1 MKAEKL
7 RLEKSFSLYEEAQK
21 LIPGG
26 MGGIRRPYNFVPGEY
41 PIFFEEA
48 KGGKVKDVDGNWYID
63 MLCAYGPIII
73 GHRERE
79 IDNAVIEQIKK
90 KGFCMSL
97 VQPVQNILAKKIIQ
111 IIPCAEMVIFT
122 KTGSDSTTLAVRIAR
137 GYTGRKKILRCG
149 YHGWHDW
156 CVEVKGGIPEKL
168 YEDVHEFH
176 YNDIDELERLAKEYK
191 DDLAGIIMTPI
202 GHPLANPVQMPK
214 PGYLQAVREIA
225 NKYNAVLIFDEIR
238 TGFRFSLGGAQKVF
252 GVIPDIGCFGKAMA
266 NGYEISMVCGKK
278 EIMDVVSPP
287 NKVFVSST
295 YFPNSTAMIAALKT
309 IEIMER
315 DNILDVVKKKGEIFA
330 KIINEYLSKKDLPVE
345 FSGAP
350 FMPYITFKKDVEE
363 KYKKYRTEFYTQ
375 LIRRK
380 VFLQPYHHGYVCY
393 RHTDKDMKYAAE
405 MVCESLE
412 EVFNK

>member
-1 MKAEKL
+1 METTKL
-7 RLEKSFSLYEEAQK
+7 KLDKSFELYEEAK
-21 LIPGG
+21 KIIPGG
-26 MGGIRRPYNFVPGEY
+26 MAGIRRPYNFVPGEY

-73 GHRERE
+73 GHREKE
-79 IDNAVIEQIKK
+79 IDRAVIEQIKN

-97 VQPVQNILAKKIIQ
+97 VQPIQNKLAKKVCEL
-111 IIPCAEMVIFT
+111 IPSAQMVVFT
-122 KTGSDSTTLAVRIAR
+122 KTGSDSTTLAIRIAR
-137 GYTGRKKILRCG
+137 AYTGKKKILRCG

-168 YEDVHEFH
+168 YEDVYEFH
-176 YNDIDELERLAKEYK
+176 YNNFEEVEDLVKKHK
-191 DDLAGIIMTPI
+191 DDLAAIIVTPV
-202 GHPLANPVQMPK
+202 GHPLAHPVEMPK
-214 PGYLQAVREIA
+214 PGFLEFLREITTK
-225 NKYNAVLIFDEIR
+225 NNSVLIFDEIR

-252 GVIPDIGCFGKAMA
+252 GVIPDLSCFGKAMA
-266 NGYEISMVCGKK
+266 NGYEISMVVGRK
-278 EIMDVVSPP
+278 EVMDVVTPP
-287 NKVFVSST
+287 NNVFVSST
-295 YFPNSTAMIAALKT
+295 YFPNSLAMVASLKT

-315 DNILDVVKKKGEIFA
+315 DNILEGVKKRGEVFA
-330 KIINEYLSKKDLPVE
+330 NIISNYLKKRDLPVE

-350 FMPYITFKKDVEE
+350 LMPYITFKKDEE
-363 KYKKYRTEFYTQ
+363 GKYKEYRTRFYTN

-393 RHTDKDMKYAAE
+393 RHTIKDMTYAAE

-412 EVFNK
+412 EVFK

>member
-1 MKAEKL
+1 MVSK
-7 RLEKSFSLYEEAQK
+7 RLNLEDSFKLYEEAQK

-26 MGGIRRPYNFVPGEY
+26 MAGIRRPYNFVPGEY

-79 IDNAVIEQIKK
+79 IDNAVIEQIRK

-97 VQPVQNILAKKIIQ
+97 VQPIQNTLAKKITE
-111 IIPCAEMVIFT
+111 IIPCAEMVIFV
-122 KTGSDSTTLAVRIAR
+122 KTGSDATTLAIRIAR
-137 GYTGRKKILRCG
+137 GYTGKKIVLRCG

-156 CVEVKGGIPEKL
+156 CVEVKGGIPQKL

-176 YNDIDELERLAKEYK
+176 YNNVDELEDLAKKYK
-191 DDLAGIIMTPI
+191 DDLAAIIITPV
-202 GHPLANPVQMPK
+202 GHPLAHPVEMPK
-214 PGYLQAVREIA
+214 SNYLQTVREIA
-225 NKYNAVLIFDEIR
+225 NRYNAVLIFDEIR
-238 TGFRFSLGGAQKVF
+238 TGFRFSLGGAQRLF
-252 GVIPDIGCFGKAMA
+252 GVTPDLGCFGKAMA

-278 EIMDVVSPP
+278 EIMDVVTPP
-287 NKVFVSST
+287 NNVFVSST
-295 YFPNSTAMIAALKT
+295 YFPNSLAMVAALKT

-315 DNILDVVKKKGEIFA
+315 DNILDEVKRKGEIFA
-330 KIINEYLSKKDLPVE
+330 NIVNSYLLKRDFPVE

-350 FMPYITFKKDVEE
+350 LMPYITFKKDPQE
-363 KYKKYRTEFYTQ
+363 KYKKYRVEFYTQ

-393 RHTDKDMKYAAE
+393 RHSDKDMRYAAS

-412 EVFNK
+412 ETFK

>member
-1 MKAEKL
+1 MVSK
-7 RLEKSFSLYEEAQK
+7 RLNLEDSFKLYEEAQK

-26 MGGIRRPYNFVPGEY
+26 MAGIRRPYNFVPGEY

-79 IDNAVIEQIKK
+79 IDNAVIEQIRK

-97 VQPVQNILAKKIIQ
+97 VQPIQNTLAKKITE
-111 IIPCAEMVIFT
+111 IIPCAEMVIFV
-122 KTGSDSTTLAVRIAR
+122 KTGSDATTLAIRIAR
-137 GYTGRKKILRCG
+137 GYTGKKIVLRCG

-156 CVEVKGGIPEKL
+156 CVEVKGGIPQKL

-176 YNDIDELERLAKEYK
+176 YNNVDELEDLAKKYK
-191 DDLAGIIMTPI
+191 DDLAAIIITPV
-202 GHPLANPVQMPK
+202 GHPLAHPVEMPK
-214 PGYLQAVREIA
+214 SNYLQTVREIA
-225 NKYNAVLIFDEIR
+225 NRYNAVLIFDEIR
-238 TGFRFSLGGAQKVF
+238 TGFRFSLGGAQRLF
-252 GVIPDIGCFGKAMA
+252 GVTPDLGCFGKAMA

-278 EIMDVVSPP
+278 EIMDVVTPP
-287 NKVFVSST
+287 NNVFVSST
-295 YFPNSTAMIAALKT
+295 YFPNSLAMVAALKT

-315 DNILDVVKKKGEIFA
+315 DNILDEVKRKGEIFA
-330 KIINEYLSKKDLPVE
+330 NIVNNYLLKRDFPVE

-350 FMPYITFKKDVEE
+350 LMPYITFKKDPQE
-363 KYKKYRTEFYTQ
+363 KYKKYRVEFYTQ

-393 RHTDKDMKYAAE
+393 RHSDKDMRYAAS

-412 EVFNK
+412 ETFK